1 MATYAGTATRPDRAK
16 AVLAVL
22 AVHAALA
29 FIILTGLSVSVV
41 RQAVEHLTTIR
52 IQDPPPP
59 PPLQPPTTAP
69 RPRAMKKPDGAAA
82 KKADSA
88 PIVAPEPKLPVPS
101 PVPAAKIAGTANAP
115 TAGAAANGM
124 GTGAGRNGNGL
135 GGGASGA
142 FTPAR
147 KITKIP
153 DSEYRRFRDLGF
165 SRGIVGL
172 DLRINAD
179 GTPSNCRIVATS
191 GNAQEDALMCQLTLA
206 YVRFSPALDP
216 NGRPIAQDVTFYT
229 NWWRP

>member
-16 AVLAVL
+16 AFLAVL

-29 FIILTGLSVSVV
+29 FIILSGLSIGVV

-59 PPLQPPTTAP
+59 PPVRPPKAAQ
-69 RPRAMKKPDGAAA
+69 RPRAIKKPEGATA
-82 KKADSA
+82 KKAKSV
-88 PIVAPEPKLPVPS
+88 PIVAPEPKFPVPS
-101 PVPAAKIAGTANAP
+101 PIPAASIAGSGNAP
-115 TAGAAANGM
+115 TAGAATSGV
-124 GTGAGRNGNGL
+124 GIGAGHNGNGL
-135 GGGASGA
+135 GGGGNGA

-153 DSEYRRFRDLGF
+153 DSEYRRFRALGF
-165 SRGIVGL
+165 TRGIVGL
-172 DLRINAD
+172 GLRINAD

-216 NGRPIAQDVTFYT
+216 DGRPIAQDVTFYT